1 MDFSMI
7 AMLLGWIGLFLFGMN
22 VFEDTIRTAFWSG
35 IKTTIQRYAGWLR
48 RSMGIGVVST
58 AILQSSLIVIILM
71 LGFVGAGILNLTQ
84 GLGVVLGSNIGTTIT
99 PWLIALVGFKMDIE
113 ALTLPIIGLG
123 AIFLIAGMR
132 YKKLQSIA
140 KFIIWFGLLFLG
152 LGYMKESVDV
162 LAASFSLA
170 EMNLNLFMSIVIW
183 FVVTVAMQTSTW
195 STVLTLTALSSGFI
209 TFDIALGIIIGA
221 NLWSSFSTF
230 LVGYLGSDPTQ
241 KLKRV
246 IAMTHLGSNAIMMV
260 LMIIL
265 LKPVSWFMM
274 KVGLSDDPVIGIAA
288 FHTLYNMIGVAVLA
302 PFVRRYVQFL
312 HDKWY
317 VDREETYTNK
327 QVFAVEQ
334 LNTTLPEEYLA
345 WMKVDVHDFVED
357 VISFLQQMADHTI
370 TDATKLIEQYSTI
383 KGDMQERL
391 ALIVVYDS
399 PDMSKKQRDLFE
411 KYQLVVAWY
420 LSTLK
425 ELKDIAVHYYDLQQ
439 TKVPALEQ
447 YIEKFDAKLLDF
459 IDVAQRSLNEKK
471 KSTTL
476 TKIRLMLREQ
486 TLDDSSFIRT
496 LRQGVVRH
504 SEDTQYQKAFPHLI
518 QINRAFITSGES
530 LLRASSYY
538 MGSDTITK
546 FDMLTN

>member
-1 MDFSMI
+1 
-7 AMLLGWIGLFLFGMN
+7 
-22 VFEDTIRTAFWSG
+22 
-35 IKTTIQRYAGWLR
+35 
-48 RSMGIGVVST
+48 
-58 AILQSSLIVIILM
+58 
-71 LGFVGAGILNLTQ
+71 
-84 GLGVVLGSNIGTTIT
+84 
-99 PWLIALVGFKMDIE
+99 
-113 ALTLPIIGLG
+113 
-123 AIFLIAGMR
+123 
-132 YKKLQSIA
+132 
-140 KFIIWFGLLFLG
+140 
-152 LGYMKESVDV
+152 
-162 LAASFSLA
+162 
-170 EMNLNLFMSIVIW
+170 
-183 FVVTVAMQTSTW
+183 
-195 STVLTLTALSSGFI
+195 
-209 TFDIALGIIIGA
+209 
-221 NLWSSFSTF
+221 
-230 LVGYLGSDPTQ
+230 
-241 KLKRV
+241 
-246 IAMTHLGSNAIMMV
+246 MTHLGSNAIMMV